1 MSSSS
6 VAAPSGVPFNLNQ
19 PLPTGRASLEA
30 SAGTGKTYALTALIV
45 RYIAERGITA
55 DQLLVVTFTRAAVI
69 ELRDRTRSM
78 LDIAAQALLPNA
90 DLADTP
96 QWLIDVVRAGT
107 SAGHAEQQRRHLL
120 DAMARFDELS
130 ITTIHGFCQQALG
143 QLGLR
148 AGNNPDAE
156 LVDNSADIV
165 AEVCRDL
172 IISLLADNP
181 TLLSDNSS
189 KNATT
194 PKQVETSLIDA
205 VSMVIGNPGARLV
218 PTADTALVE
227 DDITEALARRWS
239 DLVLRACA
247 EVKSRQQAR
256 GEIGY
261 DSLITDL
268 HDALLDPAHGP
279 AVAEQLSARFS
290 VVLID
295 EFQDTDRVQWQ
306 VFQTAFANGAL
317 ITVGDPKQAIYR
329 FRGADVHAYLNAVD
343 QANVFSLATNHRSD
357 KQLLHGIEHL
367 LAGATLGDPR
377 IKFTPVQSC
386 DTAPFNALGNEAAV
400 QLHAVL
406 PHDSLLSKN
415 GKQLAAPKV
424 RAVVLSHLVTRIT
437 HLLEHDTITAAGS
450 SEPKPVRP
458 GDIAVLVSAHSNAE
472 HVAAALRQAGIPA
485 VRTRTGSVLK
495 TPAVMQWRLLLTALA
510 NPSHAPAVRGAALGW
525 FLAANPAAFCGPNA
539 DATLAAMQERVAKMA
554 QRLHRV
560 GLASMYDEEKARP
573 ELMPSILRLEQGE
586 RHLTDLDHIAELLA
600 NALPAGAEAGQVL
613 RVLDEMVASTNERS
627 EPTMRRIESDALAVQ
642 ITTIHSAKG
651 LEYPIVLLPFGFK
664 QPNSLRKPYSY
675 TSPDGA
681 RTIDLAS
688 SVQWDQGLLDPDDAS
703 STRNQD
709 ARERRANLDNEGDDL
724 RLLYVALT
732 RAQHRLEVWWAS
744 TQFANKSALARI
756 LLDREGDGPVLNSC
770 STIRVKRTGTIEET
784 PAAYRSTTMNEIVE
798 QLRVLATSS
807 GGAISL
813 TQVPD
818 LVSASRWAGAD
829 VQSSVVLTT
838 ASTGGRGALANPN
851 WKRWSFT
858 RLGNTIDTIAHGGV
872 DHGAFAPI
880 RGGADEPTSAADGVI
895 AGTGSRAPS
904 PRPVPADATI
914 AHLANAVA
922 GASFGTFVHTVLEEL
937 DFTSDKLDADMLA
950 LVAHHA
956 QRDGLNID
964 TEQVTA
970 GLIAALH
977 TPLGPLFN
985 QLSLCHFS
993 LKNRLS
999 ELNFDFPI
1007 NAGATAAAHNMPT
1020 RAIADILL
1028 RTLPLTDPVRPY
1040 AELLA
1045 AETNGIEISGW
1056 MNGSID
1062 AVFRV
1067 PHNGAHKYLVV
1078 DYKTNRLHVPGASDP
1093 VASYAPQKLVPSMQE
1108 HRYPLQ
1114 ALLYTV
1120 ALHRYLRWRLGSAY
1134 DPDQHLGGV
1143 GYLFVRGM
1151 VGPLTPQVND
1161 VCHGVFSWRPPTEA
1175 VIALDNLFA
1184 TGSAS

>member
-1 MSSSS
+1 MSAHFE
-6 VAAPSGVPFNLNQ
+6 AAPSGAPFNLNQ

-45 RYIAERGITA
+45 RYVAERGITA
-55 DQLLVVTFTRAAVI
+55 DQLLVVTFTRAAVT

-96 QWLIDVVRAGT
+96 QWLIEVVRAAT
-107 SAGHAEQQRRHLL
+107 SAGRTEQQRRHLL
-120 DAMARFDELS
+120 DAIARFDELT

-148 AGNNPDAE
+148 AGNNPDAA

-172 IISLLADNP
+172 LISQLADNP
-181 TLLSDNSS
+181 ALLSDNSS

-218 PTADTALVE
+218 PTAETALVE
-227 DDITEALARRWS
+227 DDITEALAMRWS
-239 DLVLRACA
+239 DLVLHACA
-247 EVKSRQQAR
+247 EVKSRQPAR

-268 HDALLDPAHGP
+268 HDALLDPVHGP

-306 VFQTAFANGAL
+306 VFQTAFASEVL

-357 KQLLHGIEHL
+357 QQLLLGIEHL

-377 IKFTPVQSC
+377 IKFLPVQPC

-406 PHDSLLSKN
+406 PRDGLLSKN
-415 GKQLAAPKV
+415 GKQLAMPKV
-424 RAVVLSHLVTRIT
+424 RAVVLGHLVRRII

-450 SEPKPVRP
+450 TEPTPVRP

-485 VRTRTGSVLK
+485 VRTRTGSVLS

-510 NPSHAPAVRGAALGW
+510 NPSHAPAVRGASLGW
-525 FLAANPAAFCGPNA
+525 FLAANPAAFCGPDA
-539 DATLAAMQERVAKMA
+539 DATLSAMQERVANMA

-573 ELMPSILRLEQGE
+573 ELLPSILRLEQGE

-613 RVLDEMVASTNERS
+613 RVLDELVTSTDERS

-664 QPNSLRKPYSY
+664 KPNNLKKPYSY

-688 SVQWDQGLLDPDDAS
+688 SVAWDQGLLDPDDAS
-703 STRNQD
+703 STSDQD
-709 ARERRANLDNEGDDL
+709 ARERQAKLDNEGDDL

-744 TQFANKSALARI
+744 TWQANKSALARI
-756 LLDREGDGPVLNSC
+756 LLDREGDGPVLNSF
-770 STIRVKRTGTIEET
+770 SPRVKVGKSIKET
-784 PAAYRSTTMNEIVE
+784 ALAYQATTMQGVLD
-798 QLRVLATSS
+798 QLSVLATTS

-813 TQVPD
+813 NEVLD
-818 LVSASRWAGAD
+818 HASVSRWAGAD
-829 VQSSVVLTT
+829 VQSSIALAT
-838 ASTGGRGALANPN
+838 ASTGGRHGLTNPN

-858 RLGNTIDTIAHGGV
+858 RLGNTIDTIAHGGA
-872 DHGAFAPI
+872 DHAAFAPI

-895 AGTGSRAPS
+895 ADTGSRTTPRS
-904 PRPVPADATI
+904 PQSGAVV

-937 DFTSDKLDADMLA
+937 DFTSDKLDTDVLT

-964 TEQVTA
+964 TEQVAA

-985 QLSLCHFS
+985 QLTLRDFS
-993 LKNRLS
+993 PENRLS

-1007 NAGATAAAHNMPT
+1007 NAGAAAADHPMPT

-1045 AETNGIEISGW
+1045 DETNGIKISGW

-1093 VASYAPQKLVPSMQE
+1093 IAAYAPQKLVPSMQE

-1120 ALHRYLRWRLGSAY
+1120 ALHRYLRWRLGSGY

-1151 VGPLTPQVND
+1151 VGPLTPQVNE

-1175 VIALDNLFA
+1175 ILALDNLFA

>member
-6 VAAPSGVPFNLNQ
+6 AVAPSGMPFNLNQ

-55 DQLLVVTFTRAAVI
+55 DQLLVVTFTRAAVT

-78 LDIAAQALLPNA
+78 LGIAAQALLPNA
-90 DLADTP
+90 NLADTP
-96 QWLIDVVRAGT
+96 QWLIDVVQAAT

-120 DAMARFDELS
+120 EAIARFDELT

-172 IISLLADNP
+172 LISQLADNP
-181 TLLSDNSS
+181 ALLSDNSS

-218 PTADTALVE
+218 PTAETALAK
-227 DDITEALARRWS
+227 DDITEALAMRWS
-239 DLVLRACA
+239 DLVLHACA

-306 VFQTAFANGAL
+306 VFQTAFASKAL

-357 KQLLHGIEHL
+357 QQLLLGIEHL

-377 IKFTPVQSC
+377 IKFVPVQPC
-386 DTAPFNALGNEAAV
+386 DTAPFNALGTEAAV
-400 QLHAVL
+400 LLHAVL
-406 PHDSLLSKN
+406 PHDSLLTKN
-415 GKQLAAPKV
+415 GKQLRMPKV
-424 RAVVLSHLVTRIT
+424 RAVVLADLVRRII
-437 HLLEHDTITAAGS
+437 HLLEHDTITLAGS
-450 SEPKPVRP
+450 TEPRPVRP

-510 NPSHAPAVRGAALGW
+510 NPSHAPAVRGASLGW
-525 FLAANPAAFCGPNA
+525 FLAANPAAFCGADA
-539 DATLAAMQERVAKMA
+539 DATLAAMQERVANMA

-573 ELMPSILRLEQGE
+573 ELLPSILRLEQGE

-613 RVLDEMVASTNERS
+613 RVLDEMVTSTDERS
-627 EPTMRRIESDALAVQ
+627 ESTMRRIDSDALAVQ

-664 QPNSLRKPYSY
+664 EPNSLKKPYSY

-688 SVQWDQGLLDPDDAS
+688 SVAWDQGLLDPNDAA
-703 STRNQD
+703 STSDQA
-709 ARERRANLDNEGDDL
+709 ARSGRAKLDNEGDDL

-744 TQFANKSALARI
+744 TRLANKSALARI
-756 LLDREGDGPVLNSC
+756 LLDRDANGPVLNS
-770 STIRVKRTGTIEET
+770 INPRVKVGKSIKET
-784 PAAYRSTTMNEIVE
+784 APAYQATTMQGVLD

-807 GGAISL
+807 GGAINL
-813 TQVPD
+813 TEVPD
-818 LVSASRWAGAD
+818 HVSAGRWAGGDAK
-829 VQSSVVLTT
+829 SSIVLAT
-838 ASTGGRGALANPN
+838 ASTGGRGSLANSN

-858 RLGNTIDTIAHGGV
+858 RLGNTIDTVAHGGA
-872 DHGAFAPI
+872 DHAAFAPI

-895 AGTGSRAPS
+895 ADTGSRAAPRS
-904 PRPVPADATI
+904 PQSGAIV
-914 AHLANAVA
+914 AHLAHAVA

-937 DFTSDKLDADMLA
+937 DFTSGKLDTDVLA
-950 LVAHHA
+950 LVTHHA
-956 QRDGLNID
+956 QRDGLSID
-964 TEQVTA
+964 TEQVAA

-985 QLSLCHFS
+985 QLTLRDFS
-993 LKNRLS
+993 PKNRLS

-1007 NAGATAAAHNMPT
+1007 NEGTTAAAHTMPT

-1028 RTLPLTDPVRPY
+1028 RTLPLTDPVRSY

-1045 AETNGIEISGW
+1045 AETYGIEISGW

-1093 VASYAPQKLVPSMQE
+1093 VASYAPQKLVPAMQE

-1120 ALHRYLRWRLGSAY
+1120 ALHRYLRWRLGSGY

-1175 VIALDNLFA
+1175 VLALDNLFA